1 MGSISR
7 NKSLVSIDQA
17 YLPTPD
23 LAIYKTELETFI
35 VDVSTRTFF
44 ILYLIFISILRVFLF
59 ISSF

>member
-44 ILYLIFISILRVFLF
+44 ILYLKLG
-59 ISSF
+59 